1 MFAALAAGARGCAW
15 AVSSTPTLL
24 VHLDTNL
31 LHIAAPGLSF
41 LSGKALE
48 RLKQGVSIGFV
59 GQLTLSSVP
68 NSVSPD
74 ARSIARFALSYD
86 IWDEHFSVTRFDE
99 KPGMR
104 RSISHLSAKAAET
117 WCMDNLAVDPA
128 AMPAD
133 RQFYV
138 QLDLRAEDPRDQ
150 IGIVGEPGINITRL
164 IEIFSRPAKGNQQRW
179 FLNAGPFTLAELKKA
194 RYG

>member
-15 AVSSTPTLL
+15 AVTAGPRLL
-24 VHLDTNL
+24 VHLDSNL

-41 LSGKALE
+41 LSGNALE
-48 RLKQGVSIGFV
+48 RLRQGVSIAFV
-59 GQLTLSSVP
+59 GQLTISTSL

-74 ARSIARFALSYD
+74 SRSIARFALSYD

-117 WCMDNLAVDPA
+117 WCLDNLAVEPPA
-128 AMPAD
+128 VAD

-138 QLDLRAEDPRDQ
+138 QLDLRAEDPQDQ
-150 IGIVGEPGINITRL
+150 TGIMGEPGINITRL
-164 IEIFSRPAKGNQQRW
+164 IQTFSRPAKGNQQRW
-179 FLNAGPFTLAELKKA
+179 LLNAGPFTLAELKKA